1 MGRRRVGW
9 SLGSCGLTVADG
21 AGIPAVALGSTGLAV
36 SRLCFGTL
44 TASPLQLGLAV
55 DDAAELMLA
64 AWRAG
69 VRFFD
74 TAKLYGNYDHLRA
87 LLRLVPRESV
97 VLATK
102 SYAFDGDAMRA
113 DVLDTLRQLDTSYID
128 IFLLHEQE
136 SALTLR
142 GHRPA
147 LLALADLKRQGIV
160 RAIGLSTHTVGGAR
174 AGALEPLIDVIHAPV
189 NLRGL
194 GIADG
199 DLPEMLAALAQAA
212 RIGKGIYA
220 MKPLGGGYL
229 GGCAQESLAFVRDI
243 PYIHAV
249 ALGLGTD
256 QELAF
261 AVEVMTGREPP
272 ASLGR
277 ELASVGRQVTV
288 DPWCDGCGSCAD
300 ACPQGAITLEQGR
313 ASVYHAS
320 CVRCGYCA
328 AACPS
333 FHIKVVQSIR

>member
-1 MGRRRVGW
+1 VGW
-9 SLGSCGLTVADG
+9 RCVGRALGSCGLTVSIR
-21 AGIPAVALGSTGLAV
+21 AGSRAVALGSTGITV
-36 SRLCFGTL
+36 SKLCFGTL
-44 TASPLQLGLAV
+44 TASPLQLGLAA

-74 TAKLYGNYDHLRA
+74 TAKLYDNYDHLCA

-97 VLATK
+97 VVATK
-102 SYAFDGDAMRA
+102 SYAYDDDAMRA
-113 DVLDTLRQLDTSYID
+113 DVLDALRQLDTDYID

-147 LLALADLKRQGIV
+147 LLALADLKRQGII
-160 RAIGLSTHTVGGAR
+160 RAIGLSTHTVAGAR
-174 AGALEPLIDVIHAPV
+174 AGAFEPLIDVIHAPV
-189 NLRGL
+189 NRSGL
-194 GIADG
+194 GIVDG
-199 DLPEMLAALAQAA
+199 DLPAMLEALCQAS
-212 RIGKGIYA
+212 RMGKGIYA
-220 MKPLGGGYL
+220 MKPLGGGHL
-229 GGCAQESLAFVRDI
+229 GGRAQESLAFVRDI

-261 AVEVMTGREPP
+261 AVEIMAGREPP
-272 ASLGR
+272 AALGR
-277 ELASVGRQVTV
+277 GLALVRRQVTV

-300 ACPQGAITLEQGR
+300 ACPQGAISLEQGR
-313 ASVYHAS
+313 ACVCHAS

-328 AACPS
+328 AACPG